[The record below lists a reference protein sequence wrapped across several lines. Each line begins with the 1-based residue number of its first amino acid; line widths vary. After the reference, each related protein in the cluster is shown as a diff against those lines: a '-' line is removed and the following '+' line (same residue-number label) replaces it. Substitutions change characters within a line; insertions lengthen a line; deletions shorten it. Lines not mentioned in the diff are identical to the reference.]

1 MIARLRGRAEHIG
14 DDHLIVDVGPLG
26 LTVFM
31 PASQLLGL
39 HAGQQVALFTHLH
52 IREQDISLFGFG
64 AAEDLQLFDLLLSVD
79 GIGPRLALNILSTM
93 TADSLRLAV
102 ANDEPGLLTRVP
114 GIGVKT
120 ARKIL
125 FQLKDKLA
133 PTDLEAAGL
142 RLVGDADA
150 EVIDALTTLGY
161 SVVEAQRAL
170 QAIPKDTAGVED
182 RLRAALSYL
191 AP

>member
-14 DDHLIVDVGPLG
+14 DDHLILDTGAFG

-39 HAGQQVALFTHLH
+39 HTGQSVALFTHLH
-52 IREQDISLFGFG
+52 IREQDISLFGFNT
-64 AAEDLQLFDLLLSVD
+64 AEDLQLFQMLLSVD

-133 PTDLEAAGL
+133 PADLEAAGL
-142 RLVGDADA
+142 RMLGDADT
-150 EVIDALTTLGY
+150 EVIDALTSLGY

-170 QAIPKDTAGVED
+170 QGIPKETTGVEE

>member
-1 MIARLRGRAEHIG
+1 MIARLRGRAEHID
-14 DDHLIVDVGPLG
+14 DDHLIVDVGPFG
-26 LTVFM
+26 ITVFM
-31 PASQLLGL
+31 PASQLMGL
-39 HAGQQVALFTHLH
+39 HAGQSVALFTRLH
-52 IREQDISLFGFG
+52 VREQDISLFGFNT
-64 AAEDLQLFDLLLSVD
+64 AEDLQLFDLLLSVD

-93 TADSLRLAV
+93 TSDSLRLAV

-114 GIGVKT
+114 GIGIKT

-133 PTDLEAAGL
+133 PTDLDAAGL
-142 RLVGDADA
+142 RVLGDADA

-170 QAIPKDTAGVED
+170 QAVPKELVGVED

>member
-1 MIARLRGRAEHIG
+1 MIARLRGRAEHVG
-14 DDHLIVDVGPLG
+14 NDHLIVDVGPLG

-39 HAGQQVALFTHLH
+39 HVGQSVALFTHLH
-52 IREQDISLFGFG
+52 IREQDISLFGFNT
-64 AAEDLQLFDLLLSVD
+64 AEDLQHFQMLLGVD

-133 PTDLEAAGL
+133 PTDLDAAGL
-142 RLVGDADA
+142 RLLGDADA

-170 QAIPKDTAGVED
+170 QSIPKDMTGVED

>member
-1 MIARLRGRAEHIG
+1 MIARLRGRAEYIG
-14 DDHLIVDVGPLG
+14 DDHLILDTGAFG

-39 HAGQQVALFTHLH
+39 HTGQSISLFTHLH
-52 IREQDISLFGFG
+52 IREQDISLFGFNT
-64 AAEDLQLFDLLLSVD
+64 AEDLQLFQMLLSVD

-133 PTDLEAAGL
+133 PSDLEAAGL
-142 RLVGDADA
+142 RILGDADT
-150 EVIDALTTLGY
+150 EVIDALTSLGY
-161 SVVEAQRAL
+161 SVVEAQRTL
-170 QAIPKDTAGVED
+170 QGIPKETTGVEE